1 MKLTIPAAPKLSAV
15 MKESVPKITLP
26 KAGHAPK
33 PFMPRNRGYKPAPNK
48 KLF

>member
-1 MKLTIPAAPKLSAV
+1 MKLTIPATPKLEAVMRSAV
-15 MKESVPKITLP
+15 PKVTLP
-26 KAGHAPK
+26 KVGKAPK